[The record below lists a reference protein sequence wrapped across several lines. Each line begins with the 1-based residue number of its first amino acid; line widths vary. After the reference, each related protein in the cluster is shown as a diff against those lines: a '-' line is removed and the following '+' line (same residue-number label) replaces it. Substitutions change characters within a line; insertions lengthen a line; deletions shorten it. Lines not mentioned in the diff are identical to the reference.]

1 MAKPLDVLKELE
13 DPGLTYMKDGLQ
25 YAQPTLPDL
34 NPGLISATGRLAG
47 GALATAGNLLDLPGS
62 SIRDTISLHNP
73 LDQWLDPL
81 GYKADTNR
89 MSGRQVG
96 RQFGLIGDEDNWGNF
111 AGGMAAEIALDPLTY
126 LTAGGTSLTKGG
138 KLVAKTGH
146 ASKAKSIANKLAKQS
161 AEKQGKRLTKE
172 ISTWGARSKIT
183 PQMIVDNLTDED
195 KVEFLEN
202 WAQNTGKSFDE
213 ASDKIKNTPL
223 QSGLGLQMN
232 FPFVRGALRKLG
244 LTKKD
249 DVFWGDQSLNL
260 LTVKDPQ
267 GALDRWAAKHGEDL
281 GLDPGDLSGTATPPS
296 GGPNQP
302 PGSPGTTALS
312 IIPENTSL
320 LKGNTS
326 SGGKPGTA
334 ASELAKKLTS
344 LRQTMK
350 DFDQVLADTDV
361 ELADQLSG
369 LNTKAHQGWRPSA
382 TNPVIRRAYQPI
394 RTLAEFR
401 EHAKTSFN
409 LTDDQADVATSILEA
424 RASTWAD
431 TTGRSIDEYF
441 GSQLEGLSGPDDPF
455 SRGILDGLGDDQL
468 NKGFAKYADDTG
480 TIIGGFAKADFSTVV
495 HELAHVFNRDMERLA
510 KNVPEVANDLAILA
524 KRYGDKAGAFSK
536 KGREMFARDVE
547 RYVRDGKAPTKEL
560 EGAFALARKWMVNI
574 YKRLTGS
581 EIEKSLT
588 PEVRDVFDRM
598 LGSGSPR
605 NVASESPR
613 NVGGDNFISGMQS
626 GTSDV
631 RANNITNRPVGIS
644 VQPRKVSKRVIGQI
658 INQASQGK
666 DVFIDSGIATTVKQG
681 KAPDF
686 PKAFEAYQEILDKTR
701 PANRSRLMFVMPD
714 HLQLLEDGSIM
725 GDQAKTLE
733 LQYQFADQIRN
744 LQDSGATV
752 IVPIQRGEMGLSEA
766 ASMATDVVDFTN
778 GRTAYGLPYNK
789 GKWDDESILDLAR
802 NIAGSR
808 AHFHMLGGGA
818 KRVDAIR
825 EQIHKIDPD
834 IRVTGDAATE
844 VRNRP
849 KKADLTP
856 PAPAV
861 REAADRITPPSPA
874 TRLSSLSDDDLR
886 KLNKDGYVQVDGE
899 TITDLP
905 GEALDEIYRRM
916 DLEQEAKV
924 AEGAANSP
932 TPPPP
937 AIRAG
942 QDAVESVAPEAPVS
956 TASDLADD
964 VEYEDVSYPTS
975 IRYQDVKVGE
985 LKTWDELNAAR
996 NAIESHPDNV
1006 VGGLKAWDSGQATEL
1021 KPAAQRK
1028 VAQLEARMSKIA
1040 EAEDAAEEIA
1050 DAAPT
1055 VAPTSSAADP
1065 VAPVSNAVQ
1074 GDAAIARYVKDA
1086 AKRYKSKKE
1095 KISISGVDGKESVTI
1110 QGVSATRV
1118 GDSPFAVV
1126 SPKNIEQAVATIK
1139 DNRGTA
1145 TGGLYHIPSG
1155 LRIAESGSVAD
1166 FKSLVAMFDDAGIDL
1181 SKVTSKNDL
1190 GSIDTDKVG
1199 KIIRAWE
1206 TDQWS
1211 ELPDDVRNS
1220 FKIPES
1226 SVPPANFV
1234 IDGEVLAH
1242 RKMARFAPDIQ
1253 RVVRAIA
1260 KESPEFTVNPV
1271 FTVAKDG
1278 MLKYGSIR
1286 LDPGKFLPSNVK
1298 LKPGQTVAVDLMDFN
1313 IKPLG
1318 GTQDALAANLRNA
1331 GFKVKKS
1338 DDAIDV
1344 TLGDKKAKVERGGN
1358 VVGEDA
1364 AFVRQVSDTVRR
1376 NIADSGGTV
1385 DFQGQKFFSDDAIR
1399 KAKEE
1404 TGYKSRSILIELTPQ
1419 EFLRLASSGVSGDKT
1434 SVVEG
1439 VLNSGGQFSSVPRLT
1454 IDKGGRVVGHEGRH
1468 RSRALAAAGVDK
1480 IPVLLESSN
1489 IRWSEQA
1496 KPGSFDY
1503 LEDIPTKILPEDG
1516 GARGVDLPV
1525 HLSGPMRGQ
1534 PLSDDI
1540 DFQGALPNADDP
1552 AKVGKKMLDGSI
1564 NDTSM
1569 GAYQEAVELAK
1580 SIKDV
1585 TKAAPE
1591 KLDKIKAAVMNTD
1604 PAEIASNAMDAI
1616 ANFWYKLPFGQ
1627 ELTAMVDDR
1636 VHGATSPDGR
1646 LVGNILFETY
1656 EQSNINMRNNIMP
1669 IALELHRTG
1678 YFDKD
1683 ALLRSGMDSKEAVS
1697 LLNKRNNWM
1706 LDYIEEVDSAADPKS
1721 LGIAKVAEVKHQ
1733 LDAIKEILRKQLEIE
1748 QAAGINIS
1756 NLTDI
1761 LIKYFP
1767 RIKKAPGK
1775 SYRFNPDA
1783 GQALSAALENAK
1795 RRELVDIPGG
1805 TSVLNEIS
1813 IDPFL
1818 SGVIERNPVIRRKLE
1833 SGQLAELRQ
1842 HVAENYG
1849 ERVSLEFDP
1858 KKFDPEKHTYF
1869 DKVIKWAAGLD
1880 PEYQE
1885 QGIQAFGGNIIQDL
1899 MERLEHGNRAA
1910 IQLRGAQNLFAAHA
1924 IRNSVGAT
1932 KKHQTWNMDKAL
1944 DEINANTDQSY
1955 LNILEGM
1962 DAKYK
1967 AEADEHVINYADEL
1981 AEQARASS
1989 DPEDMTAGSVKVKHH
2004 GTEHTVYESDSGF
2017 VDKWERTQKF
2027 QGDRDNPVF
2036 YRRTK
2041 KDTYLVGI
2049 DEVLEELGNLGY
2061 DTKNVS
2067 SAKAIRKLI
2076 RQAKK
2081 DDKAVSFRELKHNK
2095 IAPLRVVE
2103 HRVFGEDE
2111 LYDHMREL
2119 ARPAAIRDFLN
2130 NANGGFGID
2139 RRIGNDVAR
2148 WLKPFQLPDEVDAV
2162 WKAMGRA
2169 TNIMR
2174 AGLTGPFPAF
2184 HFRNL
2189 ISGQFTN
2196 ATYGATDP
2204 RYMGPKAIVQ
2214 PILDAY
2220 AVRSGAIPKGL
2231 EDIYKGKSPREAYE
2245 QLQKEI
2251 FDHNLI
2257 GDRMG
2262 RASEHIG
2269 DDLSRVTS
2277 QIVGVNAEINPLKAL
2292 KSLMRLNFKEAA
2304 KHMSPIPP
2312 TASFSDLVNPLA
2324 GKGGVG
2330 YNPGKGIVTE
2340 YGEEMFLPYVYGRDM
2355 GSFVE
2360 DLNRIAPYLAYRR
2373 QGFSAKAAADKVKK
2387 IQVDYSRLTAT
2398 ERNRLRAIFPFYT
2411 FSSRMIPL
2419 TFNEILTNPG
2429 GRTATT
2435 IKTIHDLQNPDEVAP
2450 DYITETAAI
2459 PLGKLSDG
2467 SNRYLT
2473 GFGLAFEDALNLTN
2487 GAMQLDAEEGL
2498 RELASRSSPF
2508 VKAPIEWMTQESLF
2522 HRSPDGGRDLADLD
2536 PVVGR
2541 TIANVKDLVTGSKTE
2556 RAEPFISDGF
2566 EFLVANSPLSRAAST
2581 ARTLTDSRKW
2591 ESPTGLANLLT
2602 GVRVSDVSPTA
2613 QDAILQQRAAKMLKD
2628 LGGREYKRAY
2638 VPEDRLDRMSQED
2651 RELAGDLQ
2659 QLLKDIDSRFKERRE
2674 KRNKLQEAA
2683 K

>member
-281 GLDPGDLSGTATPPS
+281 GLDPDDLSGTATPPS

-312 IIPENTSL
+312 VIPENTSS

-350 DFDQVLADTDV
+350 DFDQVLADTDA

-369 LNTKAHQGWRPSA
+369 LNTKAHQGWRPS
-382 TNPVIRRAYQPI
+382 TTSPVIRRAYQPI

-441 GSQLEGLSGPDDPF
+441 GNQLEGLSGPDDPF
-455 SRGILDGLGDDQL
+455 SRGILDGLGDDQM

-560 EGAFALARKWMVNI
+560 EGAFTLARKWMVNI

-598 LGSGSPR
+598 LGSDGPR

-644 VQPRKVSKRVIGQI
+644 VQPRRVSKRVIGQI

-802 NIAGSR
+802 NISGSR

-818 KRVDAIR
+818 KRVDALR

-861 REAADRITPPSPA
+861 REAADS
-874 TRLSSLSDDDLR
+874 
-886 KLNKDGYVQVDGE
+886 V
-899 TITDLP
+899 
-905 GEALDEIYRRM
+905 
-916 DLEQEAKV
+916 
-924 AEGAANSP
+924 

-937 AIRAG
+937 AIRTG
-942 QDAVESVAPEAPVS
+942 QDAVESVAPVS
-956 TASDLADD
+956 TTSDLADD

-996 NAIESHPDNV
+996 SAIESHPDNV

-1021 KPAAQRK
+1021 KPAAQK
-1028 VAQLEARMSKIA
+1028 KIAQLEARMSKIA
-1040 EAEDAAEEIA
+1040 EAEGAAEEIA

-1055 VAPTSSAADP
+1055 VAPTSSERIVQDLADQYNSYSDQAAKAWSSGDSTLGESLDEAAGVAQSEIRNRLEQEASGLPYGDYVLDEATKRILGGDKQAPAEIMKSVYEEMMQTVRPSPAVRAADP

-1095 KISISGVDGKESVTI
+1095 KISISGIDGKESVTI

-1139 DNRGTA
+1139 NNRGTA

-1242 RKMARFAPDIQ
+1242 KKMARFAPDIQ

-1331 GFKVKKS
+1331 GFKVRKS

-1385 DFQGQKFFSDDAIR
+1385 
-1399 KAKEE
+1399 
-1404 TGYKSRSILIELTPQ
+1404 
-1419 EFLRLASSGVSGDKT
+1419 
-1434 SVVEG
+1434 
-1439 VLNSGGQFSSVPRLT
+1439 
-1454 IDKGGRVVGHEGRH
+1454 
-1468 RSRALAAAGVDK
+1468 
-1480 IPVLLESSN
+1480 
-1489 IRWSEQA
+1489 
-1496 KPGSFDY
+1496 
-1503 LEDIPTKILPEDG
+1503 
-1516 GARGVDLPV
+1516 
-1525 HLSGPMRGQ
+1525 
-1534 PLSDDI
+1534 

-1616 ANFWYKLPFGQ
+1616 ANLWYKLPFGQ

-1706 LDYIEEVDSAADPKS
+1706 LDYIEEVDSAADPQS
-1721 LGIAKVAEVKHQ
+1721 LGITKSAEVKHQ

-1818 SGVIERNPVIRRKLE
+1818 SGVIKRNPVIRRKLE

-1869 DKVIKWAAGLD
+1869 DKVIKWAADLD

-1924 IRNSVGAT
+1924 IPASRAT
-1932 KKHQTWNMDKAL
+1932 TKHQTWNMDKAL

-2041 KDTYLVGI
+2041 RDTYLVGM
-2049 DEVLEELGNLGY
+2049 DEVLEELQNLGY
-2061 DTKNVS
+2061 DTSSVS

-2139 RRIGNDVAR
+2139 KRVGNDVAR

-2231 EDIYKGKSPREAYE
+2231 EDIYKGKSPREAYK

-2292 KSLMRLNFKEAA
+2292 KSLVRLNFKEAA

-2324 GKGGVG
+2324 GKGGIG

-2373 QGFSAKAAADKVKK
+2373 QGFSAKAAADKVKN

-2498 RELASRSSPF
+2498 RELASRSNPF
-2508 VKAPIEWMTQESLF
+2508 IKAPIEWMTQESLF